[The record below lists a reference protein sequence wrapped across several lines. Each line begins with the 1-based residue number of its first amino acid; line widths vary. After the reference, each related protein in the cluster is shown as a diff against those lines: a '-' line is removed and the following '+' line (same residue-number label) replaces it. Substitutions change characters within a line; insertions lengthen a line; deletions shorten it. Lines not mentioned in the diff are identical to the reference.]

1 MGKKP
6 PGPGPV
12 FPLVQVCIPLLGLS
26 KMYHSLPEHGV
37 GEEVGTLGALVVG
50 ELLGVLVVGE
60 LLGILVVGE
69 LLGIL
74 VVGLVVG
81 DP

>member
-12 FPLVQVCIPLLGLS
+12 FPLVQVCIPLLS

-50 ELLGVLVVGE
+50 ELLG
-60 LLGILVVGE
+60 ILVVGE